1 MKKLSIVLM
10 CIAALALTACG
21 GKSSGSG
28 SSGES
33 EGGSGNASGLVDG
46 KWPAAIYDKYG
57 YTEIPTK
64 GHIVCTELSGE
75 EASYLYR
82 VYYKG
87 VTREEL
93 QAWVKSLKDKGYRIA
108 DWQQE
113 KIDKAAWDYDI
124 FLYQPEQ
131 GKDIRLRIGF
141 DFEKDMSFEYY
152 ADEPNPAYEI
162 VTRGEGDDEQM
173 YIDYNFTVSLN
184 KFKNQPEYEGTFD
197 ALGLKAEDLAG
208 IPNVR
213 TVRMSSGPT
222 GGSIGFGFYADHQL
236 AEGDMDAIHDKVAE
250 VLEAKGATFAHTF
263 SGKAYTAEQLKA
275 EKIRSYGITNGEK
288 KFMMMNMSDTRIGEF
303 GGGVDL
309 RFMISKK

>member
-1 MKKLSIVLM
+1 MKKLSLVLM

-21 GKSSGSG
+21 GKSGGSG

-33 EGGSGNASGLVDG
+33 ESSNASGLAEG

-64 GHIVCTELSGE
+64 GHIVCTELTDE
-75 EASYLYR
+75 EDSYLYR

-93 QAWVKSLKDKGYRIA
+93 QAWVKSLKEKGYRIA

-113 KIDKAAWDYDI
+113 KIDKAGWDSDI

-131 GKDIRLRIGF
+131 GKDIRLRLGF
-141 DFEKDMSFEYY
+141 DFEKNMDFEYY

-173 YIDYNFTVSLN
+173 FIEYNFTVSLN
-184 KFKNQPEYEGTFD
+184 KFKNQPETTGSFD
-197 ALGLKAEDLAG
+197 ALGVKAEDLAG

-213 TVRMSSGPT
+213 VVNMQSGPT
-222 GGSIGFGFYADHQL
+222 GGSIGFSLYIDHQL
-236 AEGDMDAIHDKVAE
+236 AEGDFDAIHNKVAD
-250 VLEAKGATFAHTF
+250 VFEAKGVKCFHTF
-263 SGKAYTAEQLKA
+263 SGKEMTAEQLKA
-275 EKIRSYGITNGEK
+275 DKVRSYVVEK
-288 KFMMMNMSDTRIGEF
+288 DGKKYQMMAMTDDRIGDF
-303 GGGVDL
+303 GGGITF
-309 RFMISKK
+309 RFMVSK